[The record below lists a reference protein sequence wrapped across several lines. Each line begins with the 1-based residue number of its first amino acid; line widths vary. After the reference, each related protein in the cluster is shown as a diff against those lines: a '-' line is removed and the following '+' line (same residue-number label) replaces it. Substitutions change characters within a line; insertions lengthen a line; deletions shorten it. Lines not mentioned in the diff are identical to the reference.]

1 MLLELLRIKF
11 ARLPRRVM
19 SSVRRMMLRS
29 GPRPKRN
36 NVKNKNRPIRSKE
49 RLREPNTKL
58 KGKRLTS

>member
-19 SSVRRMMLRS
+19 SSVRRTKLRS
-29 GPRPKRN
+29 GPRPRRQKG
-36 NVKNKNRPIRSKE
+36 KNKNRPIRSKE
-49 RLREPNTKL
+49 RLKEPNTKL

>member
-19 SSVRRMMLRS
+19 SSVRRTKLRS

-36 NVKNKNRPIRSKE
+36 KGKNKNRPIRSKE
-49 RLREPNTKL
+49 RLKEPNTKL